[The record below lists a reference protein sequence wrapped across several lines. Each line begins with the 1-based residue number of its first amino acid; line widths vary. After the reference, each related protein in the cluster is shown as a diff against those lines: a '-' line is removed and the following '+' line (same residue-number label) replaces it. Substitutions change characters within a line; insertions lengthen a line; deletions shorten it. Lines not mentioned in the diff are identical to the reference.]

1 VDKRDSE
8 MSKADEL
15 RQYAEEALRWAQK
28 STTKKEKKALIEIA
42 RKWTQAAEQTE
53 SILVPSDESQAPWAD
68 HHRN

>member
-1 VDKRDSE
+1 

-42 RKWTQAAEQTE
+42 RTWTQAAEQTE
-53 SILVPSDESQAPWAD
+53 STLVPSDEPQAPWAD
-68 HHRN
+68 RRRN